1 MAFAG
6 SAGDGI
12 ESGASDLDPAA
23 KDARARLSGG
33 RRREAAVAGGERR
46 RDSPARPQSRVS
58 GHDLRRGLRL
68 REAREAAR
76 QSRAAVAVETR
87 RSGGTAWRRCL
98 GTPTRSLGQW
108 GCTGSKQTAQDSSLP
123 SCADPGWLTTTSR
136 RRRRGSIG
144 GGGNLGFRWRWRTGF
159 GVWGTGGGG
168 PGVAAP

>member
-33 RRREAAVAGGERR
+33 RRREAVVAGGERR

-76 QSRAAVAVETR
+76 QSRAAVAVEKWRSGRSTR
-87 RSGGTAWRRCL
+87 RRITR
-98 GTPTRSLGQW
+98 TPARSLRA
-108 GCTGSKQTAQDSSLP
+108 TGVHRIETYDTGRLPTFLCSSWMAHGDEQATAAGKSKA
-123 SCADPGWLTTTSR
+123 A
-136 RRRRGSIG
+136 
-144 GGGNLGFRWRWRTGF
+144 
-159 GVWGTGGGG
+159 
-168 PGVAAP
+168 VARVCG